1 MDVSKYSQSSVEII
15 KEANKIAIRKNNV
28 EVSDLHIF
36 YAILSLKEKL
46 IRTYFKELGIIYQEI
61 LDDTENALTKL
72 RSAKGISSLY
82 TSRSY
87 QRALLIAEE
96 ISRNQFEEKIKIE
109 HLLLA
114 LLRESDMP
122 TAKLARLHGL
132 TYKNL
137 NELVAKKF
145 NEYLLKGVDQE
156 TIINLEKY
164 GTVLTKE
171 AIEGRLDPVIGRDT
185 ETRNAIRILSRR
197 IKNNPVL
204 IGDAGVGKTAIV
216 EGIVQRIVAG
226 DVPDDLKDKVIF
238 SLDMTSLVAGAKYRG
253 DFEERLKKILEII
266 KDSKGRIILFIDE
279 IHNIIGSGSTSGTM
293 DTANMLKPM
302 LARGEIL
309 TIGATTIEEY
319 RKYIEVDRALD
330 RRFQKILI
338 EEPSIETTIAIM
350 RGIKSKYENH
360 HMIKITDPAITEAVK
375 LSKRFLTE
383 RKLPDVA
390 IDVIDEACAQVKMA
404 RDQKPEELD
413 NLHREIVKLEME
425 NIGLKS
431 EKDSLS
437 THRSKE
443 KEEKIK
449 ELEAKLAERTELYNK
464 EKERQ
469 ESIVKLEREIDII
482 GFEIEEAKDKRD
494 FEKLDKF
501 VKLKEK
507 TSAKLEE
514 IINHGEYYPLKTK
527 VTPSEV
533 KDIIS
538 KMSGMPKSKLKYDK
552 LDSIKMVREK
562 LKEDFVGAD
571 DMIDKIINTYIIS
584 EGGLFQR
591 QRPVLSFI
599 VSGPSS
605 SGKSYIARLLADNL
619 YEGDKSLLTFDM
631 SEFTDKSSITK
642 LIGAPPGYV
651 GYEFGGVLTQSLRTR
666 PYSVL
671 VFENIENA
679 HFEVQNLVLQIVQ
692 DGTIKDNKGRDI
704 NLTNAIVVL
713 TMSLEEGADYDLFIK
728 ENLNVDFRK
737 YVDYD
742 FRLKKLYDDKLDK
755 LIRLNFKDLEK
766 ALGER
771 QIDLSYADGFFE
783 SFGAYA
789 KEEGLDARDLKKL
802 IEQDVYY
809 LICEKNL
816 TEEIEAFSKLIL
828 DFDGENKFAVKL
840 KENKNKE

>member
-15 KEANKIAIRKNNV
+15 KEANKVAIKKNNV
-28 EVSDLHIF
+28 EVSDLHVF
-36 YAILSLKEKL
+36 YAILILEEKL
-46 IRTYFKELGIIYQEI
+46 IRTYFKELKVIYQEI
-61 LDDTENALTKL
+61 LEEVENSLTKL

-96 ISRNQFEEKIKIE
+96 ISRNQFEEKIKTE

-114 LLRESDMP
+114 LLREKDMP
-122 TAKLARLHGL
+122 SAKLAAGRGL
-132 TYKNL
+132 NYENF

-145 NEYLLKGVDQE
+145 NEYLLEGVDQE
-156 TIINLEKY
+156 TIIRLEKY

-171 AIEGRLDPVIGRDT
+171 AIEGRLDPVIGREE

-226 DVPDDLKDKVIF
+226 DVPDDLKDKIIF

-253 DFEERLKKILEII
+253 DFEERLKKILKII
-266 KDSKGRIILFIDE
+266 KDSKGKIILFIDE
-279 IHNIIGSGSTSGTM
+279 IHNIIGSGSTGGTM
-293 DTANMLKPM
+293 DTANILKPM

-319 RKYIEVDRALD
+319 RKFIEVDKALD

-338 EEPSIETTIAIM
+338 EEPSIDTSISIM

-360 HMIKITDPAITEAVK
+360 HMVQITDLALTEAVK

-425 NIGLKS
+425 NIGLKN

-437 THRSKE
+437 THRLKE
-443 KEEKIK
+443 KEGKIK
-449 ELEAKLAERTELYNK
+449 ELEDELTRKTDLYNK

-469 ESIVKLEREIDII
+469 EKIVKLEREIDII
-482 GFEIEEAKDKRD
+482 RFEIEEAKDKRD

-501 VKLKEK
+501 VNLKENTTEKLKE
-507 TSAKLEE
+507 
-514 IINHGEYYPLKTK
+514 IQDQGEFYPLKTM

-552 LDSIKMVREK
+552 LDSITSVRK
-562 LKEDFVGAD
+562 ALKEEFIGSD

-584 EGGLFQR
+584 EGGLFER
-591 QRPVLSFI
+591 KRPVLSFI

-605 SGKSYIARLLADNL
+605 TGKSYIARLLADYL

-651 GYEFGGVLTQSLRTR
+651 GYEFGGVLTQALRTR

-679 HFEVQNLVLQIVQ
+679 HFEVQNLVLQIIQ
-692 DGTIKDNKGRDI
+692 DGTIKDNKGRNI
-704 NLTNAIVVL
+704 NLKNTIVVL
-713 TMSLEEGADYDLFIK
+713 TMNIEDEIDHLAYIKDKLDVDMTKYLDYVFKLD
-728 ENLNVDFRK
+728 
-737 YVDYD
+737 
-742 FRLKKLYDDKLDK
+742 RLDDDKLDK
-755 LIRLNFKDLEK
+755 LIALNFKDLEK
-766 ALGER
+766 SLAER
-771 QIDLSYADGFFE
+771 QIDLSYEEGFFE
-783 SFGAYA
+783 RFGDFA
-789 KEEGLDARDLKKL
+789 KREKLDARDLKRI
-802 IEQDVYY
+802 IEQDVYF

-816 TEEIEAFSKLIL
+816 KSEIEAFSKLSL
-828 DFDGENKFAVKL
+828 DFDDSDKFTVKL